1 MPTTG
6 DFITSLVLK
15 FFIDNGGL
23 ACDVK
28 NHIVG
33 ALHTE
38 LYAYMCMFLIYE
50 CLWSDDVSGSTS
62 LSWVLKNFF
71 SLITMHS
78 QQGNP
83 QGP

>member
-23 ACDVK
+23 ACDVE

-50 CLWSDDVSGSTS
+50 HMHVCGLMMFPGAHRCLGCLNIFF
-62 LSWVLKNFF
+62 LS
-71 SLITMHS
+71 
-78 QQGNP
+78 
-83 QGP
+83 